1 MSYSRRDFLK
11 AAGSG
16 VVLTAVTPGT
26 LVAAPAG
33 VPSTSM
39 PFAIEKASFIVNG
52 KMYAAEYEARTTLWE
67 VIAMKL
73 GLTGTNRSCNRASC
87 GACSVLVD
95 GTPFYSCHTLATEA
109 VGRKILTIEGLGE
122 SAQPARGV
130 VRDQESAQ
138 PARGVVRDQES
149 GTNLHPLQRVGHMRV
164 AADCGF
170 CTAGWMVTAKG
181 LLDKNPNPN
190 EDQVKAALAGHICRC
205 SAYPNIIRAVM
216 DSAAVMRGSKV
227 SIEPEPDSIVQ
238 IKMPMVRDY
247 STTGGHLP
255 GNEVV
260 EGASKTITKKWQGY
274 PPENLNVLG
283 KPLPPLPEVSIPRF
297 TGKAQYASRVWFPDL
312 LYTKF
317 LTSPHP
323 HALLKDIDTAAA
335 EKMPGVRHILTYKNA
350 PKLQRPNV
358 ARGRVLPEPLPREL
372 NLQGEVV
379 AIVVAETEDL
389 AQDAADA
396 IKVEYEVL
404 PFASTLKDSMAA
416 DAPDLGHGQGNLIR
430 HADSPKDF
438 PHATWA
444 DQRGDIEKG
453 LAEADMVKE
462 FTYRFTGGV
471 SVPMQPS
478 GSVAKWDGDRLTM
491 WGMGQGIYP
500 VRASLAAA
508 LGIDAS
514 KIRLINKYN
523 GSTFGAARM
532 AAERF
537 YPMIAHL
544 AKVTGRPVKIM
555 LPKDQELAQ
564 LQIKPETITKFRV
577 GASKDGRIVA
587 LDHEVYVSI
596 GDLDFGVHAD
606 GPSNATNQLDLYTS
620 QVAHWRS
627 TWCAYRTNA
636 PRPGPSRSHLQQET
650 KWSWENMID
659 EMAEAAGMDPVE
671 YRLMHITRLTPGDAR
686 HPYESMPT
694 VEVLQEG
701 AKAFGWE
708 KRNPVA
714 GGAPGRWKRGFG
726 LGMSQHHG
734 GLMGYHEGEEAFAK
748 LAAAP
753 DANIFSTELD
763 LTADGNVTMKIALP
777 DSGSNAATAQAA
789 LVAEMLGFTTRDHIR
804 LIWGDSDVA
813 PLSDEWFGG
822 RTITLQ
828 GAAICSAADKLRK
841 DLLARAASVL
851 KTDAAKLQIHDGVIS
866 SIEDANSAKA
876 ADAVR
881 FARVP
886 QRSTTFAALAKANNG
901 LIRQTGRG
909 VAGGERT
916 ASNKGVGAC
925 FVEVEVDTWTGDWRF
940 LRAVYTHDT
949 GLVINP
955 LVSEADMVGSLMEST
970 QVATDPIPWDREFP
984 GTRHYSVGYLSY
996 RLPTI
1001 MDIPKS
1007 TQVYIDSLEP
1017 RWFYGVKSFSETSI
1031 GAVPGAISNAIYNA
1045 SGVRIREHPIT
1056 REKIMAGLSSKRA
1069 AAGRRA

>member
-1 MSYSRRDFLK
+1 
-11 AAGSG
+11 
-16 VVLTAVTPGT
+16 
-26 LVAAPAG
+26 
-33 VPSTSM
+33 
-39 PFAIEKASFIVNG
+39 
-52 KMYAAEYEARTTLWE
+52 
-67 VIAMKL
+67 
-73 GLTGTNRSCNRASC
+73 
-87 GACSVLVD
+87 VLVD
-95 GTPFYSCHTLATEA
+95 GTPLYSCHTLATEA
-109 VGRKILTIEGLGE
+109 VGKKIVTIEGVGDE
-122 SAQPARGV
+122 K
-130 VRDQESAQ
+130 
-138 PARGVVRDQES
+138 
-149 GTNLHPLQRVGHMRV
+149 NLHPLQRIGHMRV

-170 CTAGWMVTAKG
+170 CTAGWVVTAKG
-181 LLDKNPNPN
+181 LLDKNLDPN

-205 SAYPNIIRAVM
+205 SAYPHIIRTVM
-216 DSAAVMRGSKV
+216 DSAAVLRGDKTP
-227 SIEPEPDSIVQ
+227 IEPKLENVVH

-247 STTGGHLP
+247 STNGGHLA
-255 GNEVV
+255 GNEVI
-260 EGASKTITKKWQGY
+260 EGSNKTVTKKWQGY
-274 PPENLNVLG
+274 PPENLKVLG
-283 KPLPPLPEVSIPRF
+283 TPLPPLPEVSIPRF

-323 HALLKDIDTAAA
+323 RAFLKDIDTSAA
-335 EKMPGVRHILTYKNA
+335 EKMPGVRYILTYKNA

-358 ARGRVLPEPLPREL
+358 ARGRILPEPLPREL
-372 NLQGEVV
+372 NLQGEAV
-379 AIVVAETEDL
+379 AIVVADTEDL
-389 AQDAADA
+389 AQDAADT

-416 DAPDLGHGQGNLIR
+416 DAPDLGKGKGNLIR
-430 HADSPKDF
+430 HADSPQDF

-444 DQRGDIEKG
+444 DQRGDVEKG
-453 LAEADMVKE
+453 FAEADIIKE
-462 FTYRFTGGV
+462 FTYRFAGGV

-500 VRASLAAA
+500 VRASLATA
-508 LGIDAS
+508 LGIDVS
-514 KIRLINKYN
+514 KVRLINKWN

-577 GASKDGRIVA
+577 GAKKDGRIVA
-587 LDHEVYVSI
+587 LDHEVYVSC

-606 GPSNATNQLDLYTS
+606 GPGNAANQLELYTA
-620 QVAHWRS
+620 QVPHWRS
-627 TWCAYRTNA
+627 TWCAYRSNA
-636 PRPGPSRSHLQQET
+636 PRPGPSRSHIQQET

-659 EMAEAAGMDPVE
+659 EMADVVGMDPVE
-671 YRLMHITRLTPGDAR
+671 YRMMHITRLTPGDTL
-686 HPYESMPT
+686 HPYESMAT

-701 AKAFGWE
+701 SKAFGWE

-714 GGAPGRWKRGFG
+714 GGAPGRFKSGFG

-734 GLMGYHEGEEAFAK
+734 GNMGYHEGEEAFAK

-753 DANIFSTELD
+753 GANIFSSDLD
-763 LTADGNVTMKIALP
+763 VGADGNVTMKIALP
-777 DSGSNAATAQAA
+777 DSGSNAATALAA

-804 LIWGDSDVA
+804 LIWGDSDLA

-828 GAAICSAADKLRK
+828 GAAICFAADKLRK
-841 DLLARAASVL
+841 DLLARAATVL
-851 KTDAAKLQIHDGVIS
+851 AVDAAKLQIRDGIIS
-866 SIEDANSAKA
+866 S
-876 ADAVR
+876 ADD
-881 FARVP
+881 P
-886 QRSTTFAALAKANNG
+886 KKSTTFAALAKANNG

-909 VAGGERT
+909 TTGGERT
-916 ASNKGVGAC
+916 ATNKGVGAC
-925 FVEVEVDTWTGDWRF
+925 FAEVEVDTWTGNWRF
-940 LRAVYTHDT
+940 VRAVYTHDT

-955 LVSEADMVGSLMEST
+955 LVSEADMVGSLVEST

-1001 MDIPKS
+1001 MDIPKT

-1031 GAVPGAISNAIYNA
+1031 GCVPGAISNAIYNA
-1045 SGVRIREHPIT
+1045 CGVRIREHPIT

-1069 AAGRRA
+1069 STTPGRKA